1 MGRNQVYC
9 CICGGPFLESGTREN
24 EPGEWLCHP
33 TLWTTVHNA
42 KDGPESDM
50 YKWELGMHTYLPYD
64 LVDPVED
71 SQRRVLE
78 QEATYQEHNMFL
90 ISESG
95 EKVPAFHVVGNE
107 SALYLAAHGKCSQLV
122 QRFISS
128 RPETHDV
135 FQISDK
141 DEISSVKQLW
151 QVIFTRIPASGR
163 GFAYNVDHPTRYYG
177 ITSLHL
183 TEWEPDNN
191 PLAGECVEADP
202 IEVPQLTECILDNL
216 ELYVPGIRSE
226 ATSTDLED
234 QDRGYNKL
242 INKKELPW
250 LWDLDEDV
258 VRKKQRTGDW
268 NWELLVDKLSG
279 TDIYR
284 PEDETLRLPLGLRN
298 RRRIWKCIEDARL
311 GDIQRQIGPPLLG
324 FAVPME
330 GNLWDGY
337 TPKSQQPTL

>member
-9 CICGGPFLESGTREN
+9 CICGGPEDELGD
-24 EPGEWLCHP
+24 WLCHP
-33 TLWTTVHNA
+33 TLWTTVHDV
-42 KDGPESDM
+42 KDGVELDM
-50 YKWELGMHTYLPYD
+50 YKWELGMYTYD
-64 LVDPVED
+64 LVDPVDD

-78 QEATYQEHNMFL
+78 QEATYQEHNVFL

-95 EKVPAFHVVGNE
+95 EKVTAFHVVDNE
-107 SALYLAAHGKCSQLV
+107 SALYLAVHGRCSQLV

-128 RPETHDV
+128 RPEAHDV

-151 QVIFTRIPASGR
+151 QVIFTRLSASGR
-163 GFAYNVDHPTRYYG
+163 GFAYNIDHPTRYYG
-177 ITSLHL
+177 IASLHL
-183 TEWEPDNN
+183 TEWEPDND
-191 PLAGECVEADP
+191 PLVGEYVEADP

-216 ELYVPGIRSE
+216 ELGASGIRSE
-226 ATSTDLED
+226 VTSTDLRD
-234 QDRGYNKL
+234 QGWWFNKL
-242 INKKELPW
+242 ITRKELAW
-250 LWDLDEDV
+250 LWDLNEDI

-268 NWELLVDKLSG
+268 NWERLVKTLSG

-284 PEDETLRLPLGLRN
+284 PEDETLCLPLGLRN
-298 RRRIWKCIEDARL
+298 RRRIWKCIQDARL
-311 GDIQRQIGPPLLG
+311 GDIQRQIGPHLLG

-337 TPKSQQPTL
+337 TPKS

>member
-9 CICGGPFLESGTREN
+9 CICGGPFLEPGTREH

-33 TLWTTVHNA
+33 TLWTTVHLA
-42 KDGPESDM
+42 KNGVELDM
-50 YKWELGMHTYLPYD
+50 YKWELGMYTYD
-64 LVDPVED
+64 LADPAND

-78 QEATYQEHNMFL
+78 QEATYQDHNVFL
-90 ISESG
+90 ISGSG
-95 EKVPAFHVVGNE
+95 EKVTAFHIVDNE
-107 SALYLAAHGKCSQLV
+107 SALYLAVHGRCSQLV
-122 QRFISS
+122 QHFVSS
-128 RPETHDV
+128 RREAHDV

-151 QVIFTRIPASGR
+151 QVIFSRLPASGR
-163 GFAYNVDHPTRYYG
+163 GFAHNIDHPTRYYG
-177 ITSLHL
+177 IASLHL

-191 PLAGECVEADP
+191 PLVGEYVEADP
-202 IEVPQLTECILDNL
+202 IEVPQLTDCILDNL
-216 ELYVPGIRSE
+216 EPDASVIRSE
-226 ATSTDLED
+226 ETSADLED
-234 QDRGYNKL
+234 RDWWFNEL
-242 INKKELPW
+242 ITKKELPW
-250 LWDLDEDV
+250 LWDLDEDAA
-258 VRKKQRTGDW
+258 RKKQRTGDW
-268 NWELLVDKLSG
+268 NWELLVKKLSR

-337 TPKSQQPTL
+337 TPKSQQPAA